1 MISALMI
8 ERNCPVFR
16 MQAASFQRAG
26 DSGYR
31 RPLFAKLF
39 LLQEYVICKM
49 KNQREIRREKKTEVI
64 SQESEVRRREAGGGR
79 QEAE

>member
-8 ERNCPVFR
+8 ERNFSVFR
-16 MQAASFQRAG
+16 MQVDSFQLAG

-31 RPLFAKLF
+31 RPLFSKLF

-49 KNQREIRREKKTEVI
+49 KNQRDIE
-64 SQESEVRRREAGGGR
+64 
-79 QEAE
+79 

>member
-26 DSGYR
+26 NSGYR
-31 RPLFAKLF
+31 RPLFSKLF

-49 KNQREIRREKKTEVI
+49 KNHRDTE
-64 SQESEVRRREAGGGR
+64 
-79 QEAE
+79 